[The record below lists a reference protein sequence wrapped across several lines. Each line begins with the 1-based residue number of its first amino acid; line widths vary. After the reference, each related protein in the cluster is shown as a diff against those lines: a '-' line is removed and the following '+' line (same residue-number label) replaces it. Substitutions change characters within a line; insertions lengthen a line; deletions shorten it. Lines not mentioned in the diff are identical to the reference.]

1 MPENTG
7 FGFKK
12 SKNITPVHVVWCKT
26 ATTSE
31 EKCHKHAAHTA
42 AGRWSLG
49 MNAEDSSGVSSS
61 SVSTNPSVASEKT
74 YFTEMANR
82 NRMIPRSP
90 RLSWWIKLY
99 RLRRH
104 NIQTSFR
111 LIPPQKNK
119 LALPL
124 PWQRRNWSKNLRAD
138 KDLEPALT
146 DLAFSVAVSGNT
158 TVTYA

>member
-1 MPENTG
+1 MLENTG
-7 FGFKK
+7 FGFNK

-49 MNAEDSSGVSSS
+49 MNAEDSSGASF
-61 SVSTNPSVASEKT
+61 STNPSVASKKT

-82 NRMIPRSP
+82 NRMIPRSL
-90 RLSWWIKLY
+90 RLSWWLKIY

-104 NIQTSFR
+104 NIQTSFW

-119 LALPL
+119 FALPL
-124 PWQRRNWSKNLRAD
+124 PWQRTNWSKNLRAD
-138 KDLEPALT
+138 KDLEPTQT
-146 DLAFSVAVSGNT
+146 DIAFSVAASGNT